1 MIWYLTVTLDKPV
14 CCVYT
19 PISLSAYSNSCFNLA
34 MDMTHGSMGD
44 TVWQNGPYNMF
55 QIIINITRPEQEIM
69 WQ

>member
-1 MIWYLTVTLDKPV
+1 MYAH
-14 CCVYT
+14 
-19 PISLSAYSNSCFNLA
+19 LSAYSNSCFNLA

-55 QIIINITRPEQEIM
+55 QIIIDIKGLEQEIM